1 MGVRHAVLDV
11 VARQAQLL
19 GRVMKAARAEVRR
32 AGLDSVRLDRLMTA
46 LQTAGDIKNS
56 R

>member
-19 GRVMKAARAEVRR
+19 GRVMKAARAEERR
-32 AGLDSVRLDRLMTA
+32 ASLDSVRLDRLVTA
-46 LQTAGDIKNS
+46 LQTAGGPG
-56 R
+56 